1 MHQKVGH
8 MPIGVLKDRLI
19 ATIFLKAKKE
29 RDEEIKKYDSKKVS
43 EQFARSL
50 RRYLKSYG
58 IEDEDAIIKRVEGEG
73 FMPGNSW
80 DKKPT
85 IYDSG
90 TPTFYTNKELYK
102 TNDPNEDIDKDS

>member
-1 MHQKVGH
+1 
-8 MPIGVLKDRLI
+8 
-19 ATIFLKAKKE
+19 
-29 RDEEIKKYDSKKVS
+29 
-43 EQFARSL
+43 
-50 RRYLKSYG
+50 
-58 IEDEDAIIKRVEGEG
+58 
-73 FMPGNSW
+73 MPGNSW